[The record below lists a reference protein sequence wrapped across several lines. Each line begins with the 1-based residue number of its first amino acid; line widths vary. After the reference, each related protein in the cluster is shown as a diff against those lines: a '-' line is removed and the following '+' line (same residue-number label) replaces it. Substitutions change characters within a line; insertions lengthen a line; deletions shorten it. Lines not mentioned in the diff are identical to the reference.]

1 MATKFY
7 SRSGVTISLIITAIL
22 IIVLFPMLL
31 DKYGM
36 AKALLMSLLIPV
48 AMFLGYLRWY
58 WILRLIN
65 GRKGKKQVTK

>member
-1 MATKFY
+1 MATRFY
-7 SRSGVTISLIITAIL
+7 SGFGVTISLIITAIL
-22 IIVLFPMLL
+22 LIILFPMLL

-58 WILRLIN
+58 WILRWIN
-65 GRKGKKQVTK
+65 ERKEKKQAG